1 MVLIFKVL
9 LVFML
14 IFIIFNLAR
23 AMFEMVKNDGSDTET
38 ENDEEQSKDNK
49 PMSSYLGRRVFL
61 SALAVILMI
70 VALLSGFLEPNVR
83 PY

>member
-23 AMFEMVKNDGSDTET
+23 AMFEMVKNDGSDTE
-38 ENDEEQSKDNK
+38 NDEEQPQDNK
-49 PMSSYLGRRVFL
+49 PMSYYLGKRVFL

>member
-23 AMFEMVKNDGSDTET
+23 AMFEMVKNDGSDTE
-38 ENDEEQSKDNK
+38 NDEEQSQDNK
-49 PMSSYLGRRVFL
+49 PMSYYLGRRVFL

-70 VALLSGFLEPNVR
+70 VALLSGF
-83 PY
+83 

>member
-23 AMFEMVKNDGSDTET
+23 AMFEMVKNDGSDTES
-38 ENDEEQSKDNK
+38 DEEQSQDNK
-49 PMSSYLGRRVFL
+49 PMSYYLGRRVFL

>member
-23 AMFEMVKNDGSDTET
+23 AMFEMVKNDGSDA
-38 ENDEEQSKDNK
+38 ENDEEQSQDNK
-49 PMSSYLGRRVFL
+49 PMSYYLGRRVFL

>member
-49 PMSSYLGRRVFL
+49 PMSYYLGRRVFL

>member
-23 AMFEMVKNDGSDTET
+23 AMFEMVKNDGSDD
-38 ENDEEQSKDNK
+38 ENDEEQSQDNK
-49 PMSSYLGRRVFL
+49 PMSYYLGRRVFL

>member
-23 AMFEMVKNDGSDTET
+23 AMFEMVKNDGSDTE
-38 ENDEEQSKDNK
+38 NDEEQSQDNK
-49 PMSSYLGRRVFL
+49 PMSYYLGKRVFL